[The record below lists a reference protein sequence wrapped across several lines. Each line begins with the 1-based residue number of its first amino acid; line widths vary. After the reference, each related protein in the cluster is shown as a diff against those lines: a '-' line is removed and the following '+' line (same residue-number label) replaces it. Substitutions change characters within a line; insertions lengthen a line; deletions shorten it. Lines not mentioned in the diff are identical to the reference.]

1 MLKGKRIILG
11 VSGGI
16 AAYKMTNVASMLYK
30 LGADVHVIMTKNAC
44 EFITPKTFEVLT
56 KNKVYIDTFDENPDD
71 PVNVPHITLGQT
83 ADCFLIAPATANII
97 GKLAHGIADDMLT
110 TTVLPARCPM
120 LICPSMN
127 GYMLDNAVVQENIE
141 ILRKRGYKIIESE
154 YGNLACGYEGKG
166 KLPKEEILVEHILNA
181 VQYEHDMEGRKVM
194 VSAGPTE
201 EPLDPVRIITNHSSG
216 KMGFALARTAAR
228 RGADVTLVTGPV
240 NLETPLGVKR
250 VDIVTAEDMYQN
262 ITSRADDMDIII
274 MSAAVA
280 DYTPET
286 VADNKIKKSD
296 GGMSIPLKRTKDIL
310 KTLGENKKEG
320 QFICGFSME
329 TENML
334 ENSEAKLIKKNAD
347 MICANNLKVEG
358 AGYKV
363 DTNVITIIKK
373 AADGEKAI
381 IRELPLMSKD
391 EAAYEILSEI
401 ISH

>member
-1 MLKGKRIILG
+1 MIKGKKIILG
-11 VSGGI
+11 ISGGI

-44 EFITPKTFEVLT
+44 QFITPKTFEVLT
-56 KNKVYIDTFDENPDD
+56 KNKVYVDTFDETPDD
-71 PVNVPHITLGQT
+71 AVNVPHISLGQT

-97 GKLAHGIADDMLT
+97 AKLAHGIADDMLT

-127 GYMLDNAVVQENIE
+127 GYMLENQVVQENIE
-141 ILRKRGYKIIESE
+141 ILAKRGYKIIESE

-181 VQYEHDMEGRKVM
+181 VEYDHDMVGKKVM
-194 VSAGPTE
+194 ISAGPTE
-201 EPLDPVRIITNHSSG
+201 ESLDPVRILTNHSSG
-216 KMGFALARTAAR
+216 KMGFALARVAAK

-240 NLETPLGVKR
+240 NLSTPLGVER
-250 VDIVTAEDMYQN
+250 VDIVSAEDMYN
-262 ITSRADDMDIII
+262 EITSRAPEKDIII
-274 MSAAVA
+274 MAAAIA
-280 DYTPET
+280 DYTPVS
-286 VADNKIKKSD
+286 VADNKIKKQEGD
-296 GGMSIPLKRTKDIL
+296 MSIPLKRTKDVL
-310 KTLGENKKEG
+310 KGLGENKKEG

-334 ENSEAKLIKKNAD
+334 ENSKAKLVKKNAD
-347 MICANNLKVEG
+347 MICANNLKVPG

-363 DTNVITIIKK
+363 DTNIITIIKK
-373 AADGEKAI
+373 DSV
-381 IRELPLMSKD
+381 RELPIMSKD

-401 ISH
+401 IG